1 MKATKF
7 RFLTDKEK
15 REIFILKSMKR
26 DIVDNFTL
34 SSKELINIERLKKP
48 YLKLG
53 YALQYLLLKN
63 FGRQLNNDIPLEIL
77 SYVGEQIKV
86 QDFNLSDYLSN
97 DVTRKRYFGEITDI
111 LGFSRFKMD
120 NQIEKIAVNIFQWFR
135 ISFFI
140 SE

>member
-53 YALQYLLLKN
+53 YA
-63 FGRQLNNDIPLEIL
+63 
-77 SYVGEQIKV
+77 
-86 QDFNLSDYLSN
+86 
-97 DVTRKRYFGEITDI
+97 
-111 LGFSRFKMD
+111 
-120 NQIEKIAVNIFQWFR
+120 
-135 ISFFI
+135 
-140 SE
+140 